1 MVTVLHD
8 PSGSDVIGLDDDRAL
23 DLGQV
28 GGKAVGLAALRR
40 LDGVRVPDGF
50 VIGTAAF
57 RRAVDE
63 HGSVPA
69 HLPADLVAE
78 IEAALDALGGAAG
91 PWAVRSSATAEDL
104 ADASFAGQQDSFLG
118 VRGLDAAVTAVL
130 GCWASLF
137 GDRAVAYRASH
148 GIDEGALAMG
158 VVVQRQV
165 DALAAGVAFTA
176 HPVTGDRRDVVIEAV
191 AGLAEAFVAGHDAAV
206 TYRVRAGE
214 IVDQATGSAL
224 LDDAQ
229 VLDLA
234 ALARRVA
241 DAFGAPLDLEWCL
254 DVDGFA
260 LVQARPITTLFPIP
274 DVQDDE
280 QHVYLSVGHQQ
291 MMTDPLRPLGL
302 SVRQLAS
309 LAPMVVAG
317 GRQFV
322 DVGARLAIPPA
333 RTAILD
339 MMRRSDPLMFDAL
352 ATVVVEADPAWAPSE
367 EPTPFPM
374 PVVVG
379 DGPVLIASLVE
390 EADRQVAR
398 VTDAVGTA
406 SGPAV
411 FDAILAAIEDLKAW
425 LTAPDN
431 HRAIMAGMEASWWLN
446 DHVGAWLGEPD
457 LADTLT
463 LSAPGNVTS
472 EMGLALVDVADVV
485 RPHPA
490 VVEYLEAVA
499 ADSALGESFL
509 DGLASVP
516 GGPEV
521 AAAFRGFLDRYGMRC
536 LGEIDLTR
544 PRWSDAPSALVPA
557 LLSDVVHLAP
567 GEAARRFDEGRRRAE
582 AKAAQVLAEVAA
594 GPDGAARAAATATMI
609 EQVRT
614 FIGYREFPKY
624 VIVRHYAVYREALRR
639 EAAALVTAGVLDRVD
654 DADFLTFD
662 ELRDAVVLRVADPA
676 LIERWRAEF
685 AWFESLVLPRVLT
698 SDGVALSG
706 RYRRDGVPDG
716 ALLGLGVSSGVVEGR
731 ARVVTDLGAGDL
743 EPGDILVTAHTDP
756 SWSPVFVAIAG
767 LVTEVGGLMTHG
779 AVVAREYG
787 LPAVVSVDGA
797 TRTIRDGQRI
807 RVDGS
812 AGIVE
817 ILDEG
822 GDEGRSGGRD
832 QAAGSRRTSSPTVI
846 AM

>member
-1 MVTVLHD
+1 
-8 PSGSDVIGLDDDRAL
+8 
-23 DLGQV
+23 
-28 GGKAVGLAALRR
+28 
-40 LDGVRVPDGF
+40 
-50 VIGTAAF
+50 
-57 RRAVDE
+57 
-63 HGSVPA
+63 
-69 HLPADLVAE
+69 
-78 IEAALDALGGAAG
+78 
-91 PWAVRSSATAEDL
+91 
-104 ADASFAGQQDSFLG
+104 
-118 VRGLDAAVTAVL
+118 
-130 GCWASLF
+130 
-137 GDRAVAYRASH
+137 
-148 GIDEGALAMG
+148 
-158 VVVQRQV
+158 
-165 DALAAGVAFTA
+165 
-176 HPVTGDRRDVVIEAV
+176 
-191 AGLAEAFVAGHDAAV
+191 
-206 TYRVRAGE
+206 
-214 IVDQATGSAL
+214 
-224 LDDAQ
+224 
-229 VLDLA
+229 
-234 ALARRVA
+234 
-241 DAFGAPLDLEWCL
+241 
-254 DVDGFA
+254 
-260 LVQARPITTLFPIP
+260 
-274 DVQDDE
+274 
-280 QHVYLSVGHQQ
+280 
-291 MMTDPLRPLGL
+291 
-302 SVRQLAS
+302 
-309 LAPMVVAG
+309 
-317 GRQFV
+317 
-322 DVGARLAIPPA
+322 
-333 RTAILD
+333 
-339 MMRRSDPLMFDAL
+339 
-352 ATVVVEADPAWAPSE
+352 
-367 EPTPFPM
+367 
-374 PVVVG
+374 
-379 DGPVLIASLVE
+379 
-390 EADRQVAR
+390 
-398 VTDAVGTA
+398 
-406 SGPAV
+406 
-411 FDAILAAIEDLKAW
+411 
-425 LTAPDN
+425 
-431 HRAIMAGMEASWWLN
+431 MAGMEASWWLN

-499 ADSALGESFL
+499 ADPALGESFL

-521 AAAFRGFLDRYGMRC
+521 ATAFRGFLDRYGMRC

-582 AKAAQVLAEVAA
+582 AKAAEVLAAVAA
-594 GPDGAARAAATATMI
+594 GPEGEARAATTATMI

-662 ELRDAVVLRVADPA
+662 ELRDAVVPRVADPA
-676 LIERWRAEF
+676 LIERRRAEF

-698 SDGVALSG
+698 SDGVALLG

-716 ALLGLGVSSGVVEGR
+716 ALVGLGVSSGVVEGR

-812 AGIVE
+812 AGLVE

-822 GDEGRSGGRD
+822 
-832 QAAGSRRTSSPTVI
+832 
-846 AM
+846 